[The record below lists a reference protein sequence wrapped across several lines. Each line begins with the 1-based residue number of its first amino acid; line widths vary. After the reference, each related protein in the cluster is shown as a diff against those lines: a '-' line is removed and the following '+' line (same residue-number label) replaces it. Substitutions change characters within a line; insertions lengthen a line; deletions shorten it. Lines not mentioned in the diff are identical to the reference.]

1 MGKAFRRMARRTGD
15 LYGDLKDFK
24 DNIIMIL
31 KLPACFCG
39 EFFISKKIFTAV
51 FYAEFFKRILRNLK
65 KTI

>member
-1 MGKAFRRMARRTGD
+1 MARRAGD

-31 KLPACFCG
+31 KLSACFCG

-51 FYAEFFKRILRNLK
+51 FLCGVFKRILRNLK